1 MPPPRRDTSSPPP
14 FTKPRRD
21 SLLCQD
27 RLHRR
32 RDLLPADSSSSRLP
46 RQDHRCHRRDLLSA
60 SSSSQLPHQE
70 SPPLPTLLAGQ
81 PKPSSHASSD
91 HLIVFLLYPKYNE
104 VNVLDSLDKDSKTYQ
119 EFLRIIDLA
128 FKRGIISEADNAK
141 TQENAYSSSISGRV
155 TSNRWEQYYADITVV
170 SS

>member
-1 MPPPRRDTSSPPP
+1 MTPDERKSYIAQR
-14 FTKPRRD
+14 
-21 SLLCQD
+21 
-27 RLHRR
+27 
-32 RDLLPADSSSSRLP
+32 
-46 RQDHRCHRRDLLSA
+46 
-60 SSSSQLPHQE
+60 HQE
-70 SPPLPTLLAGQ
+70 KVLDVAMYIAMALESTQDKECVYAPYAFD
-81 PKPSSHASSD
+81 D